1 MIQIYTNSDDIV
13 MSKQVLEITGEPIG
27 TGGQEMFIINV
38 LRNINMDSLRID
50 WLTPYFC
57 ENNQYKNEI
66 ENRGGQVFCM
76 NLPFSPGKSRLDVI
90 KPLYRFLKNHP
101 YDVVHIHS
109 GSLSI
114 LATCSFISRISGV
127 KNVIVHSHTT
137 GLVKGV
143 KFYALKLLFYP
154 LIRFAPTKYCA
165 CSKAAGEWKFP
176 HSVSNRTII
185 LKNGIDL
192 DAFRYNRNKE
202 SEIRSKLGIGY
213 STILIGHVGRFSFVK
228 NHVFLIRLMEY
239 LVSKS
244 FDCKMMLI
252 GDGEILDDIKSL
264 VSQKQLN
271 DKIIFVG
278 ATPCVNEYIQA
289 MDVFV
294 LPSRWEGL
302 PIVGVEA
309 QAAGV
314 PMLVS
319 DKVSKDMKLA
329 KNVKY
334 LPIDNIE
341 VWANEITKVRRQKTD
356 NYSIIKEAGYDITDT
371 AEILKNLYLGNK
383 NI

>member
-1 MIQIYTNSDDIV
+1 MIKKI
-13 MSKQVLEITGEPIG
+13 LEITGEPIG

-38 LRNINMDSLRID
+38 LRNINMDNLKID

-57 ENNQYKNEI
+57 ENDQYKNDI
-66 ENRGGQVFCM
+66 ERRGGQVFCM
-76 NLPFSPGKSRLDVI
+76 NLSFSPGKSRLDVV
-90 KPLYRFLKNHP
+90 KPLYRFLKNHQ

-114 LATCSFISRISGV
+114 LAICSFVSRISGV
-127 KNVIVHSHTT
+127 KEVIVHSHST
-137 GLVKGV
+137 GLGKGV
-143 KFYALKLLFYP
+143 KYYILKSLLYP
-154 LIRFAPTKYCA
+154 LIRFAPTKFCA

-176 HSVSNRTII
+176 HSVADRTII
-185 LKNGIDL
+185 LKNGINL
-192 DAFRYNRNKE
+192 DHFRYNRNTQK
-202 SEIRSKLGIGY
+202 EIRSKLGVED

-228 NHVFLIRLMEY
+228 NHEFLIRLMEY
-239 LVSKS
+239 LVSMS

-252 GDGEILDDIKSL
+252 GDGEDLEEIKSL
-264 VSQKQLN
+264 VKQKYLD
-271 DKIIFVG
+271 DKVYFVG
-278 ATPCVNEYIQA
+278 ATPCVYEFMQA

-371 AEILKNLYLGNK
+371 ADTIRGLYL
-383 NI
+383 

>member
-1 MIQIYTNSDDIV
+1 
-13 MSKQVLEITGEPIG
+13 
-27 TGGQEMFIINV
+27 
-38 LRNINMDSLRID
+38 
-50 WLTPYFC
+50 
-57 ENNQYKNEI
+57 
-66 ENRGGQVFCM
+66 M